1 MRMVFKMVT
10 EFGKILR
17 EIRSNNNQLVYDM
30 SIVLD
35 TTTSYLD
42 AVELGKRPI
51 EKEWIGILIN
61 NYKLDNS
68 AIEKLKDFIK

>member
-1 MRMVFKMVT
+1 MVT